1 MMHKLISEEFSNLSG
16 LNRAY
21 RTLRAEAMLELFGTT
36 EHAARFAPECF
47 QLQTEFNGNWVNHV
61 QGLTESRDRVRMTSK
76 AGGKNHRLVM
86 QFSL

>member
-1 MMHKLISEEFSNLSG
+1 MGKLVSEEFSTLAG

-21 RTLRAEAMLELFGTT
+21 RTLRAEAMIELFGTT

-47 QLQTEFNGNWVNHV
+47 QLQTEFNGNWANHV
-61 QGLTESRDRVRMTSK
+61 RGLTESRDKVRITSK
-76 AGGKNHRLVM
+76 AGGANHRLVM

>member
-1 MMHKLISEEFSNLSG
+1 MSKIISEEFSTVTG

-21 RTLRAEAMLELFGTT
+21 RKLRAEAMIELFGTT

-47 QLQTEFNGNWVNHV
+47 QLQTEFNGNWVNHTR
-61 QGLTESRDRVRMTSK
+61 GLTESRDKVQLQAK
-76 AGGKNHRLVM
+76 AGAKNHRLVM

>member
-1 MMHKLISEEFSNLSG
+1 MGKIISEEFSTLTG

-21 RTLRAEAMLELFGTT
+21 RALRSEAMLELFGTT

-61 QGLTESRDRVRMTSK
+61 QGLTESRDKVRMTSK